1 MEPPYAPLSESC
13 AKALGDK
20 VYEKRKLASQEIRHP
35 NWEM

>member
-20 VYEKRKLASQEIRHP
+20 VYEKRKLASQEI
-35 NWEM
+35 EK